1 MTLRTTVFIA
11 TSHDGYIAR
20 PDGAI
25 DWLEHANQH
34 VPAGEDCGYAAH
46 MATVDL
52 LVMGRG
58 TFEKV
63 LSFPEWPF
71 PDKPVWVASR
81 TGRGLTDDLPPQ
93 VRITGESPAQIVRTA
108 VEHAHHRGQ
117 VLQNHISPL
126 RPKPASRKRRQ
137 KFSILLP
144 LLTRPDQMSL
154 SGLSR
159 SGCARSVWLHRARC
173 PMCGSDRRAR
183 RPKQARTKTRRN
195 SG

>member
-11 TSHDGYIAR
+11 TSLDGYIAR

-25 DWLEHANQH
+25 DWLEQANQH

-71 PDKPVWVASR
+71 ADKPVWVASR
-81 TGRGLTDDLPPQ
+81 TGRGLPDDLPPQ
-93 VRITGESPAQIVRTA
+93 VRITGESPDQIVRAAREQGYQHLYVDGGMLIQSFLREGLIDDLTITTIPILLGA
-108 VEHAHHRGQ
+108 GRPLFGTLLADV
-117 VLQNHISPL
+117 PL
-126 RPKPASRKRRQ
+126 RLVSSRAYPFGFVQSTYVVQ
-137 KFSILLP
+137 K
-144 LLTRPDQMSL
+144 
-154 SGLSR
+154 G
-159 SGCARSVWLHRARC
+159 
-173 PMCGSDRRAR
+173 
-183 RPKQARTKTRRN
+183 
-195 SG
+195 